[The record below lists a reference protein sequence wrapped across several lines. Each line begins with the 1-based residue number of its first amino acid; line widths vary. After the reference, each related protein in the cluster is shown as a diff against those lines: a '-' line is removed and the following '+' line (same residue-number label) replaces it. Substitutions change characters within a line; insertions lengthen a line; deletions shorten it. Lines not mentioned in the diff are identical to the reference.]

1 MNDNGMND
9 KEPMNCEEFE
19 IVGLDFEC
27 EGCGDEEGAQR
38 ALQHARLCAK
48 CAALQSSWSV
58 ARLELAALGAAVRDV
73 AVPARVETRVLQQF
87 RLKHQS
93 RRDRRTIKMAMWA
106 LAAAAVIV
114 FTMGVWSLHQWR
126 LRSIAKTMP
135 PSSLQG
141 GASATP
147 ATLAASADG
156 AAADSSETL
165 SASNISGNGEGDF
178 TQLPG
183 ATFSGADDGTI
194 VRLGMQRASLAGLGL
209 PVNEEAAGDWIQVDV
224 LVADD
229 GSPQAVRLPQ

>member
-1 MNDNGMND
+1 MNQSV
-9 KEPMNCEEFE
+9 PMNCEEFE
-19 IVGLDFEC
+19 IVGLDLER
-27 EGCGDEEGAQR
+27 EGSFNEDERWR
-38 ALQHARLCAK
+38 ALQHVRLCAK
-48 CAALQSSWSV
+48 CAALQSSWAA
-58 ARLELAALGAAVRDV
+58 ARMELMLLGAETRDL
-73 AVPARVETRVLQQF
+73 AVPSRVATRVLQQF

-93 RRDRRTIKMAMWA
+93 RRDRRTIKVAMWA

-126 LRSIAKTMP
+126 LRSMAKTLP

-147 ATLAASADG
+147 SNLAASADG
-156 AAADSSETL
+156 AATDSSETL
-165 SASNISGNGEGDF
+165 SASNISRNAEGDF

-183 ATFSGADDGTI
+183 ATFSSADDGTI

-209 PVNEEAAGDWIQVDV
+209 PVDEEAAGDWIQVDI